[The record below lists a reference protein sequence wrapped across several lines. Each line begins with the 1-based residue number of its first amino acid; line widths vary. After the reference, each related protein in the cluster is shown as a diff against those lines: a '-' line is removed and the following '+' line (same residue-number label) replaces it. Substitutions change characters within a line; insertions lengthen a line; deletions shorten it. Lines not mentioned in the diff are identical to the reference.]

1 MAVAVMGRFFDEAF
15 GDLFG
20 DLLGEPAR
28 PRPELIAGSS
38 RMSSS

>member
-1 MAVAVMGRFFDEAF
+1 MVIGRFLDEPL
-15 GDLFG
+15 GDLLG

-38 RMSSS
+38 RISSS